1 MQRNAD
7 LCQGVP
13 RQILRPFPVLRKDK
27 VGVRKLIK
35 WTGIFS
41 ARNGT
46 RRVRQNRTAVGEA

>member
-27 VGVRKLIK
+27 VGVGKLIK
-35 WTGIFS
+35 WTGILEGATDTVAY
-41 ARNGT
+41 ARIAPLWE
-46 RRVRQNRTAVGEA
+46 QA